1 MFVCDVVSF
10 KSFLAILKTVI
21 SNHCLLENV
30 LISNKVAT
38 LHHCGHPTDLADRDS
53 LKEGNGVEKRDT
65 LLNSVLHNMF
75 VRLLKVLLRDVCQV
89 GVNCTADRG
98 RTMALPKHCLLTKR
112 IIVR

>member
-30 LISNKVAT
+30 LISNKVAA

-75 VRLLKVLLRDVCQV
+75 VRLLEVFLRDVC
-89 GVNCTADRG
+89 
-98 RTMALPKHCLLTKR
+98 
-112 IIVR
+112 